1 MFGRVDAARMEFP
14 AASSQTQ
21 IIKKESSPRLVSP
34 QMIGAIDYPDD
45 IARRGTVTRKKTALL
60 AVAKRV
66 LAMTDL
72 SVFGIWDFLRISG
85 FGLRISNLPLQGDR
99 YAGAPTGIG
108 STHIGRVSRGLRLS
122 HNLNRSMYR

>member
-45 IARRGTVTRKKTALL
+45 IA
-60 AVAKRV
+60 
-66 LAMTDL
+66 
-72 SVFGIWDFLRISG
+72 LR
-85 FGLRISNLPLQGDR
+85 GDR
-99 YAGAPTGIG
+99 YADNRYEVLQTALKD
-108 STHIGRVSRGLRLS
+108 GLLRARLLW
-122 HNLNRSMYR
+122 HNHFRESPIYQEQPQ